1 MSAKRFHY
9 SGIIH
14 VHSTYSDGQKS
25 IPEIAAIANE
35 LKADFLLMSDH
46 NTLQPK
52 LDGLEGWYDNVL
64 VGIGSEL
71 NDKEDKNHYLA
82 FNIEKSVAH
91 KVPADEYVCAVR
103 AQGGFGIIAHPDESR
118 THIEAYPPYP
128 WTMWDSDCYGG
139 IEIWNQMSEWMEGL
153 TKFNKFWRAIHPRR
167 SILSPKKETLARWDK
182 ENLKRKV
189 TGIGGVDAHGH
200 IHRMLGLFS
209 VRIFRYKVSFRT
221 IRTHILTER
230 ELAKEDYSTALQL
243 VYDALREARCFVSN
257 SYLGN
262 ASAFRFWAEN
272 DLGRAEVGST
282 LVLKETTY
290 LFVTNSEKA
299 ETRLI
304 YNGTEIAGEQ
314 GTEIKFKITKPGIYR
329 VEIYKSGKAWIFS
342 NHIRIAKEQ

>member
-1 MSAKRFHY
+1 MQNELFHY

-52 LDGLEGWYDNVL
+52 LDGLEGWYENVL

-82 FNIEKSVAH
+82 FNIKTPVNH
-91 KVPADEYVCAVR
+91 KVPATDYVCQVR
-103 AQGGFGIIAHPDESR
+103 KQGGFGIIAHPDESR

-128 WTMWDSDCYGG
+128 WTLWDSDCYDG

-153 TKFNKFWRAIHPRR
+153 THFNKFWRAMHPRR
-167 SILSPKKETLARWDK
+167 SVVSPKKETLARWDK
-182 ENLKRKV
+182 GNMDRRI
-189 TGIGGVDAHGH
+189 TGVGGVDAHGH
-200 IHRMLGLFS
+200 IHRLLGMFS
-209 VRIFRYKVSFRT
+209 IRIFRYKVSFRT

-230 ELAKEDYSTALQL
+230 ELPGDDYEMALQL
-243 VYDALREARCFVSN
+243 VYDAIREARCFVSH

-262 ASAFRFWAEN
+262 ASAFRFRAEN
-272 DLGRAEVGST
+272 DSGTAQMGGT
-282 LVLKETTY
+282 LVLKEETQ
-290 LFVTNSEKA
+290 LVVVNPEKA

-304 YNGTEIAGEQ
+304 FNGNEIGREE
-314 GTEIKFKITKPGIYR
+314 GRRITFKVARPGVYR
-329 VEIYKSGKAWIFS
+329 VEIRKKGKAWIFS
-342 NHIRIAKEQ
+342 NHIRINGAD